1 LFELTVES
9 PCVAN
14 SSGHFVRA
22 ATLLDGP
29 RVRCDIGAHMS
40 ETKLPTLGLLVVA
53 ALVGGVGGAGATW
66 ALSKKAD
73 SPAKLKADKASEV
86 RARAD
91 EDEATAYRLDRLEN
105 DLRALRTQRQS
116 TDSLRK
122 YAEALDKKSGKA
134 TGAAPEG
141 SEGDAL
147 EPVVD
152 GEDPSFEL
160 AVRTVL
166 DRVDWER
173 EEERKVT
180 ETKRREERAQRQTEL
195 LTERLKLTPP
205 QTQKVQQILVEQ
217 MNTFRSLREGD
228 DGGAPRPSNRAE
240 WRGRVE
246 AIRTET
252 ERKLAQVLNDEQMT
266 SYRAFVDEE
275 GFGPRGG
282 RGRFGASNDEN
293 R

>member
-1 LFELTVES
+1 
-9 PCVAN
+9 
-14 SSGHFVRA
+14 
-22 ATLLDGP
+22 
-29 RVRCDIGAHMS
+29 MS

-53 ALVGGVGGAGATW
+53 ALVGGVAGAGATW
-66 ALSKKAD
+66 ALSKKPDTA
-73 SPAKLKADKASEV
+73 AKLKADKSSE
-86 RARAD
+86 ARAHAD
-91 EDEATAYRLDRLEN
+91 ESEAMAYRLDRLEN
-105 DLRALRTQRQS
+105 DLRALRKQRQS
-116 TDSLRK
+116 TDALKK
-122 YAEALDKKSGKA
+122 YAEALDTKGDKEAGVGRA
-134 TGAAPEG
+134 QGT
-141 SEGDAL
+141 GDATD
-147 EPVVD
+147 PVTD
-152 GEDPSFEL
+152 AEDPSFEL

-195 LTERLKLTPP
+195 LTERLKLTPA

-217 MNTFRSLREGD
+217 MATFRSLREGD
-228 DGGAPRPSNRAE
+228 DGGAPRPSSRAE

-252 ERKLAQVLNDEQMT
+252 ERKLGQVLEAEQMA

-282 RGRFGASNDEN
+282 RGRSGADTDEN